1 LFILVHVNPVN
12 PSCADSVLDR
22 PAGPVRIGILVM
34 KEYRMTIELVL
45 AGGPVLLVAVL
56 VLRQCKARSKP
67 VGLVR
72 DVRDLITLRMVL
84 RDAKPGQRESLLA
97 AHRKWR
103 CEPAKKPRG

>member
-1 LFILVHVNPVN
+1 MNPVN
-12 PSCADSVLDR
+12 TSCADSVLDR

-45 AGGPVLLVAVL
+45 AGSPVLLAAVF
-56 VLRQCKARSKP
+56 VLRRRKDLSKP